1 MFRTHFLQL
10 LLCGCLSAVL
20 LTGCQP
26 SAGQKEAL
34 AKIDTPRPKVLVPDE
49 VEVSI
54 QARSE
59 KATDE
64 AVVKSVGQL
73 LTDLKRFGETNP
85 NRNLVWTSDWKLLV
99 VGLDE
104 RAKRPGGK
112 GIRQAASEWSVELSS
127 VAVNCEA
134 LAVPEACLAER
145 YAHLECI
152 QWLQKIAG
160 PDSTLRP
167 ASTVSLAKEI
177 RRLRAVVEKRYL
189 EEKDLTESQ
198 YEAFLAE
205 ARQARK

>member
-1 MFRTHFLQL
+1 MLRILYLQL
-10 LLCGCLSAVL
+10 LLCGCLTATF

-26 SAGQKEAL
+26 SDGQKEAL
-34 AKIDTPRPKVLVPDE
+34 TKIDPPRPKVLVPDE
-49 VEVSI
+49 VDVSV

-73 LTDLKRFGETNP
+73 LKNLKQFGETNP
-85 NRNLVWTSDWKLLV
+85 NRNLVWSSDWMLLV

-112 GIRQAASEWSVELSS
+112 GIRKAAAEWSVELSS

-134 LAVPEACLAER
+134 QAIPEACLAER

-160 PDSTLRP
+160 PNSTLRP
-167 ASTVSLAKEI
+167 ASTDSLANEI

-189 EEKDLTESQ
+189 EEKDLSESQ
-198 YEAFLAE
+198 YKSVLTE

>member
-1 MFRTHFLQL
+1 MLRTLYVQL
-10 LLCGCLSAVL
+10 LLCGCLTAVF

-26 SAGQKEAL
+26 SAGQKEAVT
-34 AKIDTPRPKVLVPDE
+34 KIDTPRPKVLVPDE
-49 VEVSI
+49 VDVSI

-59 KATDE
+59 KASDE
-64 AVVKSVGQL
+64 AVVKSLGQL
-73 LTDLKRFGETNP
+73 LKDLKQFGETNP
-85 NRNLVWTSDWKLLV
+85 NRNLVWSSDWMLLV

-177 RRLRAVVEKRYL
+177 RRLRAVVERRYL